1 MAFYWKFTRSGRISA
16 SYISLI
22 IKLNR
27 RGQAPV
33 CIYGEFRLARGA
45 GPDKGSGVKDGAGV
59 CMAMREY
66 GIIITTTQ
74 TNLKES

>member
-22 IKLNR
+22 IK
-27 RGQAPV
+27 QAGTDPV

-66 GIIITTTQ
+66 GIIVTTTQ